1 MSNTKQATAEEEI
14 KQATAEEETK
24 QATAVDM
31 NKRVS
36 IYVPKAES
44 KRDDPNLFVG
54 VNGAN
59 YLLPRGKT
67 SMVPAFVAEE
77 IKRALEAEDAYDDM
91 KAALAENE

>member
-1 MSNTKQATAEEEI
+1 MSDTKQTAAAEATE
-14 KQATAEEETK
+14 QTA
-24 QATAVDM
+24 AVDV
-31 NKRVS
+31 NERVS
-36 IYVPKAES
+36 IYIPKAES

-67 SMVPAFVAEE
+67 CRVPAFVADE
-77 IKRALEAEDAYDDM
+77 IKRALEAEDAYDEM